1 MRRSECLLVLLDET
15 HLGRPLLNVF
25 LFWVD
30 GRGDYSRDKGEDA
43 GKSKMRVERCP
54 PQASSAEALH
64 FAGLFVV
71 HPCAKASVVCG
82 AKARMHGQRM

>member
-1 MRRSECLLVLLDET
+1 MLARFVRRDAPGKTPSE
-15 HLGRPLLNVF
+15 RF
-25 LFWVD
+25 SFWVD